1 MIDTIKEDVKE
12 KMGGSIESLRR
23 SFQKIRTGRATPDLL
38 DGISIDYY
46 GTPTPLAQVGNI
58 SVPEARMLVIQPWD
72 KGVLGDIEKAIY
84 AADIG
89 ITPQN
94 DGNIIRLNIPAL
106 TEAKR
111 KDLVKESKQAGENT
125 KVSIRNIRR
134 DANNDLK
141 KAEKDKEITEDDLK
155 DALDEIQKIT
165 DEFVKTVDE
174 LCKVKEKDIMEI

>member
-1 MIDTIKEDVKE
+1 MIDTINEETKE
-12 KMGGSIESLRR
+12 KMSGSIESLKR

-58 SVPEARMLVIQPWD
+58 SVPEARMLVLQPWD

-89 ITPQN
+89 LTPQN

-106 TEAKR
+106 TEDKR

-125 KVSIRNIRR
+125 KVAIRNIRR

-155 DALDEIQKIT
+155 DALDQIQKIT